1 MRSEIDR
8 PRRRRHRQTGRRRW
22 ATLLAVAALLPA
34 AAAGQTHDHD
44 HHQHHAAAPAAT
56 ETRSED
62 LRQIPDVS
70 LVDQEGEE
78 VRFYSDLVADKVVAM
93 NFIFTTCTTVCPPM
107 GAIFGKLQQDLGERA
122 GRDVHLISVSVD
134 PVTDTPDRLKAW
146 SERFGARPG
155 WTLVTGDKPE
165 VDKLL
170 KSLEVFTPDFAD
182 HSPTALIGNARAGSW
197 KRTYGLAPAATLAQ
211 LIDEMIALDGD
222 GDGEGKR

>member
-8 PRRRRHRQTGRRRW
+8 NRRRRLRQTGSW
-22 ATLLAVAALLPA
+22 TAAALLAGAALLPA
-34 AAAGQTHDHD
+34 AAVGQTHDH
-44 HHQHHAAAPAAT
+44 HQHQVANPAAT

-62 LRQIPDVS
+62 LRQIPDVT

-78 VRFYSDLVADKVVAM
+78 VHFYSDLVADKVVAM

-122 GRDVHLISVSVD
+122 GRDVHLISVTVD

-155 WTLVTGDKPE
+155 
-165 VDKLL
+165 
-170 KSLEVFTPDFAD
+170 
-182 HSPTALIGNARAGSW
+182 
-197 KRTYGLAPAATLAQ
+197 
-211 LIDEMIALDGD
+211 
-222 GDGEGKR
+222 